1 LYTTRLYDEVW
12 TRDRCAG
19 CAMCVAA
26 CSKQVLY
33 WDDLEHPRL
42 RKIYKSIGLSKFELD
57 TCSFCEHYCE
67 ATCPRLEPAARLQPL
82 AQMSARARSAAVYSG
97 DGGEPN
103 DVARNLL
110 IAARGSGMIDGAL
123 MMDADRAGRT
133 RARVVTSAGEI
144 AETAGYQQIW
154 TPLLDALNSAV
165 FELGLKNIAIVST
178 PCAAQAVR
186 RMTDSTLER
195 LAAYRNA
202 IRLNVAMF
210 CTGVYQPDGLRDA
223 LTNGMNLAPEQIA
236 RLTAS
241 PREGK
246 LRAQLWD
253 GATREMDLV
262 EAEKFTRAGCARCDD
277 YLGESAD
284 LAIGPVGARDGYATV
299 IARTPIGQAAIQNA
313 VTMKLLETI
322 NDVNEGALERASA
335 EKDRRARAQAFD
347 QLQVMALDA
356 LRDPRKL
363 AEVKMQ
369 FDLLYGRPRALSK
382 KEDYRYAGCGDC
394 SGC

>member
-1 LYTTRLYDEVW
+1 MITQLYDQVW

-42 RKIYKSIGLSKFELD
+42 RKITKNIGLSKFELD
-57 TCSFCEHYCE
+57 TCSFCERYCE
-67 ATCPRLEPAARLQPL
+67 ATCPRLEPAARLRPL
-82 AQMSARARSAAVYSG
+82 AQMSACAIGALT
-97 DGGEPN
+97 GGEPN

-110 IAARGSGMIDGAL
+110 VAARGSGMIDGAL
-123 MMDADRAGRT
+123 MMDADKAGRT
-133 RARVVTSAGEI
+133 RARIVTSAGEI
-144 AETAGYQQIW
+144 AETTGFQPIW
-154 TPLLDALNSAV
+154 TPLLNALNDAIFDV
-165 FELGLKNIAIVST
+165 GLKNIAIVST
-178 PCAAQAVR
+178 PCTAQAVR
-186 RMTDSTLER
+186 RLTDSTLER
-195 LAAYRNA
+195 LALYRNA
-202 IRLNVAMF
+202 IRLKVAMF
-210 CTGVYQPDGLRDA
+210 CTGVYQPDGLRDV
-223 LTNGMNLAPEQIA
+223 LINGMNIAPEQIE

-253 GATREMDLV
+253 GTMREMDLI

-284 LAIGPVGARDGYATV
+284 IAIGSVGAREGYSTV
-299 IARTPIGQAAIQNA
+299 IARTPVGQSAIQNA
-313 VTMKLLETI
+313 VAMKLIETVD
-322 NDVNEGALERASA
+322 DVNAGALDRASA
-335 EKDRRARAQAFD
+335 EKDKRERAQAFD
-347 QLQVMALDA
+347 ALQIMALDA
-356 LRDPRKL
+356 LRVPRKL

-369 FDLLYGRPRALSK
+369 FDLLYGRPRPITK
-382 KEDYRYAGCGDC
+382 KEDYRNAGCGDC

>member
-1 LYTTRLYDEVW
+1 MITQLYDQVW
-12 TRDRCAG
+12 MRDRCAG

-42 RKIYKSIGLSKFELD
+42 RKIYKNIGLSKFELD
-57 TCSFCEHYCE
+57 TCSFCERYCE
-67 ATCPRLEPAARLQPL
+67 ATCPRFEPAARLRPL
-82 AQMSARARSAAVYSG
+82 AQLSARAIGALN
-97 DGGEPN
+97 GGEPN

-123 MMDADRAGRT
+123 MMDADKAGRT
-133 RARVVTSAGEI
+133 RARIVTSAGEI
-144 AETAGYQQIW
+144 AETAGFQQVW
-154 TPLLDALNSAV
+154 TPLLDALNHAV

-178 PCAAQAVR
+178 PCTAQAVR
-186 RMTDSTLER
+186 RMIDSTLER
-195 LAAYRNA
+195 LAPYRNA

-223 LTNGMNLAPEQIA
+223 LTNGMNIAPEQIA

-246 LRAQLWD
+246 LRAQMWD
-253 GATREMDLV
+253 GTTREMDLI

-284 LAIGPVGARDGYATV
+284 IAIGSVGAHDGYSTV
-299 IARTPIGQAAIQNA
+299 IARTPMGQSAIQNA
-313 VTMKLLETI
+313 VTMKLIETI
-322 NDVNEGALERASA
+322 DDVNASALDRASA
-335 EKDRRARAQAFD
+335 DKDRRERAQAFD
-347 QLQVMALDA
+347 ELQVMALDA

-369 FDLLYGRPRALSK
+369 FDLLYGRPRAFSK